1 MSFFVYIIQS
11 QMDGTFYKGFTT
23 NIERRLEEHNSGE
36 SRYTAKKMPW
46 DLVYLQKMTS
56 KKEALIRE
64 KQIKHFNSNYL
75 KQLIENYK
83 NNNRLE

>member
-1 MSFFVYIIQS
+1 
-11 QMDGTFYKGFTT
+11 MDGTFYKGFTT